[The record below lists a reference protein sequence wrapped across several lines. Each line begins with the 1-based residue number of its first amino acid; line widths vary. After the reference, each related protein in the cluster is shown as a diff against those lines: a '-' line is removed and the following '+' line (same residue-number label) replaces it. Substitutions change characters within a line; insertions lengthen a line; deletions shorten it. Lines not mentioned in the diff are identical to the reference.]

1 MKGKKGTARWRMAA
15 VTFGI
20 VAISALAL
28 NSSAWSWSLEE
39 ATRPYKGTTLRIG
52 IAMVPV
58 IEGYLPLIK
67 GFSKRTGINV
77 KVEKY
82 THGEWDAKGD
92 ADLYSKTGHFDLL
105 QMHHT
110 RAEDWAVNG
119 HVRWINDLMNNPKLR
134 DPDLDPD
141 DFLQP
146 LWDDNCL
153 FAGGKRACF
162 PTYNF
167 QMVYWYRKD
176 WFNHP
181 GEMTAF
187 MKKYGYKLGPAKTY
201 KQFRDIA
208 EFFTRKKGQK
218 IAGKVLNSNHYGVGL
233 VGKREMSLTWEW
245 YNILNG
251 WGIKLYEKD
260 GRPNFDRKVVVDATK
275 WWLSLRPFAPPGVSE
290 AGFIDLFVMMTKG
303 NIAQSLNWIDF
314 AFAIDIPKISKAV
327 GVYTYDTVPVR
338 EKGIPPSGWGEGEP
352 MVISKYSKNPEAA
365 YLLMQWMSSKET
377 QKKWI
382 EGPGSGL
389 PLRKSSLQLPF
400 VKKHPVFAPMI
411 VSMKNGWFD
420 PGFSNYAQL
429 REEIAIQITEAAGGK
444 KTVEQAMKDLQ
455 AKALKLHP
463 KGPINPGQ
471 PSVNQFHR

>member
-1 MKGKKGTARWRMAA
+1 MKGKIGTAGWWKGASVFALVA
-15 VTFGI
+15 VW
-20 VAISALAL
+20 ALVL
-28 NSSAWSWSLEE
+28 SGSAWSWSLEE
-39 ATRPYKGTTLRIG
+39 AAKPYKGTTLRVG

-58 IEGYLPLIK
+58 IEGYLPLIET
-67 GFSKRTGINV
+67 FSKRTGIKV

-82 THGEWDAKGD
+82 THAEWDAKGD
-92 ADLYSKTGHFDLL
+92 ADLYSRTGHFDLL

-110 RAEDWAVNG
+110 RAEDWAGNG
-119 HVRWINDLMNNPKLR
+119 HVRWINDLMNDPKLR

-153 FAGGKRACF
+153 FEGEKRACF

-181 GEMTAF
+181 EEKTAF
-187 MKKYGYKLGPAKTY
+187 KKKYGYELGPAKTY
-201 KQFRDIA
+201 KMFRDIA
-208 EFFTRKKGQK
+208 EFFTRKKGEK
-218 IAGKVLNSNHYGVGL
+218 TAGKVLTGNIYGVGL

-251 WGIKLYEKD
+251 WGIKLYDKE
-260 GRPNFDRKVVVDATK
+260 GRPTFNQKKVVDATK
-275 WWLSLRPFAPPGVSE
+275 WWLNLRPFAPPGVSE
-290 AGFIDLFVMMTKG
+290 AGFIDLFVLMTKG

-327 GVYTYDTVPVR
+327 GVYTYASVPVLR
-338 EKGIPPSGWGEGEP
+338 EGIPPSGWGEGEP
-352 MVISKYSKNPEAA
+352 MVISKYSKNPRAA
-365 YLLMQWMSSKET
+365 YLFMQWMSSKET

-382 EGPGSGL
+382 EGPGHGL
-389 PLRKSSLQLPF
+389 VLRKSSLELPF
-400 VKKHPVFAPMI
+400 VKSHPVYAPAM
-411 VSMKNGWFD
+411 VSMKHGWFD

-429 REEIAIQITEAAGGK
+429 REEITIQITEAAAGRQ
-444 KTVEQAMKDLQ
+444 TVEQAMEKIQ
-455 AKALKLHP
+455 AMAVKVHP

-471 PSVNQFHR
+471 PTVNQFAR

>member
-1 MKGKKGTARWRMAA
+1 MKMKTAGWWKHVGRFGVAA
-15 VTFGI
+15 LSV
-20 VAISALAL
+20 LAL
-28 NSSAWSWSLEE
+28 SGSAWSWSLEE
-39 ATRPYKGTTLRIG
+39 ASKPYKGSTLRVG

-67 GFSKRTGINV
+67 NFSKRTGIKV

-92 ADLYSKTGHFDLL
+92 ADLYSRTGHFDLL
-105 QMHHT
+105 QMHHN

-119 HVRWINDLMNNPKLR
+119 HVRWINKYMKDAKLR
-134 DPDLDPD
+134 DPNLDPD

-153 FAGGKRACF
+153 FEGGKRACF

-167 QMVYWYRKD
+167 QMVYWYRQD
-176 WFNHP
+176 WFGHP
-181 GEMTAF
+181 AEKAAF
-187 MKKYGYKLGPAKTY
+187 KSKYGYDLGPAKTF
-201 KQFRDIA
+201 KEFRDIA

-218 IAGKVLNSNHYGVGL
+218 IAGKVLKSNHYGVGL
-233 VGKREMSLTWEW
+233 VGKREMSLSWEW
-245 YNILNG
+245 YLILNG
-251 WGIKLYEKD
+251 WGIKLYEKN
-260 GRPNFDRKVVVDATK
+260 GRPNFDQQAVIDATK
-275 WWLSLRPFAPPGVSE
+275 WWLGLRPFAPPGVSE
-290 AGFIDLFVMMTKG
+290 AGFIDLFVLMLKG

-327 GVYTYDTVPVR
+327 GAYTYDTVPVR
-338 EKGIPPSGWGEGEP
+338 KIGIPPSGWGEGEP
-352 MVISKYSKNPEAA
+352 MVISKYSKNAEAA
-365 YLLMQWMSSKET
+365 YLFVQWMSSKET

-382 EGPGSGL
+382 EGTGSGL
-389 PLRKSSLQLPF
+389 PVRKSSLELPF
-400 VKKHPVFAPMI
+400 VKKHPVFAPTI

-420 PGFSNYAQL
+420 AGYSSYAQV
-429 REEIAIQITEAAGGK
+429 REEILIQITQAAAGQ
-444 KTVEQAMKDLQ
+444 KTVEQAMKQVQ

>member
-1 MKGKKGTARWRMAA
+1 MRRGMRSARRWRSAW
-15 VTFGI
+15 VFGL
-20 VAISALAL
+20 VALSALAL
-28 NSSAWSWSLEE
+28 SGSAWSWTLEE
-39 ATRPYKGTTLRIG
+39 AAKPYKGSTLRAG

-67 GFSKRTGINV
+67 EFSKRTGINV

-82 THGEWDAKGD
+82 THAEWDAKGD
-92 ADLYSKTGHFDLL
+92 ADLYSRTGHFDLL

-119 HVRWINDLMNNPKLR
+119 HVRWINKYMKNPKLR

-146 LWDDNCL
+146 LWNDNCL
-153 FAGGKRACF
+153 FEGGNYSCF

-176 WFNHP
+176 WFSDP
-181 GEMTAF
+181 GEKAAF
-187 MKKYGYKLGPAKTY
+187 KKKYGYELGPAKTY
-201 KQFRDIA
+201 EQFRDIA
-208 EFFTRKKGQK
+208 EFFTRKKGEK
-218 IAGKVLNSNHYGVGL
+218 IAGKALADNHYGVGL

-251 WGIKLYEKD
+251 WGIKLYEND
-260 GRPNFDRKVVVDATK
+260 GRPNFNQKAVIDATK

-290 AGFIDLFVMMTKG
+290 AGFIDLFVLMTKG

-327 GVYTYDTVPVR
+327 GVYTYAPVPVR

-352 MVISKYSKNPEAA
+352 MIISKYSKNPEAA
-365 YLLMQWMSSKET
+365 YLFIQWMSSKET

-389 PLRKSSLQLPF
+389 PVRKSSLELPF
-400 VKKHPVFAPMI
+400 VKKHPVFEPTI
-411 VSMKNGWFD
+411 VSMRNGWFD
-420 PGFSNYAQL
+420 PGFSNYAQV

-444 KTVEQAMKDLQ
+444 KTVDQAMNDLQ